1 MQHVLLV
8 KHIFEQ
14 IFGEIIS
21 LLDGVWESVFR
32 AAGGSVILRNFRK
45 MELCALKIGS
55 YSKGSLK

>member
-1 MQHVLLV
+1 MTLV
-8 KHIFEQ
+8 KHLFKH

-45 MELCALKIGS
+45 MELCALKTDS
-55 YSKGSLK
+55 YSKVALK